1 MEVVIE
7 ILTVICCVLL
17 ILVVLVQDSKGGG
30 LSSSIGASNQI
41 LGVRGTT
48 DFLEKATWVLAIS
61 LLAFSLLSAYF
72 MQTSANG
79 GNNQQQGIESVTKQ
93 RADNTVIP
101 QGPPQ
106 QQQGAPQQQGGAP
119 QQGGQP
125 QGGGQ
130 PTPQNG
136 GSNQPAGGGQ

>member
-1 MEVVIE
+1 MEAVIE
-7 ILTVICCVLL
+7 ILTVICCILL

-30 LSSSIGASNQI
+30 LSSSFGGSNQI

-72 MQTSANG
+72 MQTSSG
-79 GNNQQQGIESVTKQ
+79 VTTQQGIESVTKQ
-93 RADNTVIP
+93 RADNSVVP
-101 QGPPQ
+101 NMQGPPQ
-106 QQQGAPQQQGGAP
+106 QQQQGAG
-119 QQGGQP
+119 QQGGQQ

-130 PTPQNG
+130 PAQQSG
-136 GSNQPAGGGQ
+136 GSNQPAGGGK

>member
-7 ILTVICCVLL
+7 ILTVISCVLL

-30 LSSSIGASNQI
+30 LSSSFGASNQI

-72 MQTSANG
+72 MQSSSGA
-79 GNNQQQGIESVTKQ
+79 QQQGIESITKQ
-93 RADNTVIP
+93 RADNIVVPQGIP
-101 QGPPQ
+101 QQ
-106 QQQGAPQQQGGAP
+106 

-125 QGGGQ
+125 QQQGGGQ
-130 PTPQNG
+130 PQQQQGGGQQQQQG
-136 GSNQPAGGGQ
+136 GSTAQQPAGNGGKS